1 MKEKYY
7 TSERSIQILI
17 SLLKAHNIKKCVLSP
32 GTTNITLVGSLQQD
46 PWFECYSSVDERSAA
61 YIACGLA
68 AESGEPVML
77 SCTGATASRNYLP
90 GLTEAYYRKLPVLAV
105 TSTQDISRIGHHIA
119 QVIDRR
125 VMQND
130 VALLSEYIPVTDND
144 TKEWSNTVKINRAL
158 LELRHR
164 GGGPVHLNVE
174 TTYSRDFSVKELPQ
188 ARVIRRVMPQD
199 AFPEIPQG
207 RVAVMIGSHQKFTD
221 AETQALDTFCA
232 THDAVVFGDHTSGY
246 KGKYR
251 VPVSILASQ
260 ERDYCSLTDMDLLIH
275 IGEVSGQ
282 YYVGHSLSE
291 TKTKF
296 GTYDYNEHGTHV
308 AGIVAADANNGKVM
322 AGVSHNAKLLPIKI
336 SSYSLENGQIKE
348 DLNIETVAG
357 GINYL
362 INLIDQ
368 GKISADDVA
377 AINLSLGLYTS
388 TTAEKLGKT
397 WQETHDDLMSSNMHQ
412 AIQKAVNEYDIPV
425 IVAGGNGDGANPR
438 TDETFPS
445 DYDESISV
453 TGTTKSTL
461 ADQQQY
467 NFDIQWSDYNEAKD
481 ISAPGFGIWSLAPST
496 AKSSSK
502 TLQYGSTKNTMV
514 QRMSGTSMAS
524 PIVAAACAIMRTE
537 VPNATVAEIKQAMQ
551 ETATKVDEYQGDP
564 YYADRH
570 KNGKSGSPGIINIPA
585 AVEWLK
591 ENVAPEEPEPEPA
604 KPNMA
609 AAIMTVDE
617 MSVAPGDTIKV
628 TSTYTLDSSAAA
640 DITDI
645 KNTLKLDSGSPTGI
659 AFQTG
664 TLSVKVGG
672 SAVSGVKMTSD
683 GTITG
688 IGNVAA
694 GQSISVTYDVKIGD
708 ASSPSALDGKKLTIS
723 SSVTADGLTGT
734 TTASTSAISIKAPVV
749 ETPSL
754 SMSVSSSSSSVE
766 QGADVPV
773 TVTLRNANSK
783 ASVGSI
789 KFTDNVTGGA
799 TVKQSSVKVS
809 IGGTDV
815 TSACTV
821 SASGSSLSITINGM
835 DVGDTELTI
844 TYTLDTSA
852 ASGKVTNKPQFTV
865 TGSTVSAG
873 GQSSISVTVNEPE
886 PEPEPG
892 GNENENENE
901 NEGGQQGGGNQ
912 NQNDNENENENENQN
927 QGGGTTN
934 PGGGSGNDNKNES
947 SKPSGGNQNQ
957 NDNKN
962 QGGNQDSGST
972 TKPSG
977 GSNTSND
984 NGNRNVNAQTPT
996 STDNRTSGD
1005 NGSGNDNSTSANG
1018 GGSVTD
1024 GNSNGGTTT
1033 LTSDVNGGSSNGGTL
1048 TDDGVSNDATGT
1060 SGDGSYD
1067 AGSGTP
1073 VDTDGI
1079 VQTGAAPLIGAG
1091 IAGIG
1096 ATIVA
1101 VILSLRD
1108 RFKGHK

>member
-1 MKEKYY
+1 MNRKPYVRPRHRAIRAGLLCGAALVISVGAGVGATVLPGALAQASE
-7 TSERSIQILI
+7 TSIDAPTYQ
-17 SLLKAHNIKKCVLSP
+17 AD
-32 GTTNITLVGSLQQD
+32 GTDEASDGVVVTLDDTASDEITTGKDVTVKPL
-46 PWFECYSSVDERSAA
+46 
-61 YIACGLA
+61 
-68 AESGEPVML
+68 SGEVR
-77 SCTGATASRNYLP
+77 TGR
-90 GLTEAYYRKLPVLAV
+90 
-105 TSTQDISRIGHHIA
+105 
-119 QVIDRR
+119 
-125 VMQND
+125 
-130 VALLSEYIPVTDND
+130 D
-144 TKEWSNTVKINRAL
+144 TKEEALEQVADAVDADDVNVTMMYEADGEVTAVLEPTDGKSDMELLQELENTDGIK
-158 LELRHR
+158 
-164 GGGPVHLNVE
+164 
-174 TTYSRDFSVKELPQ
+174 D
-188 ARVIRRVMPQD
+188 VMPNYSLEFFERDEEPESYNVAPLAASVNDPVTANKTYNYNEPPTKSDVNQYYLDVVGADD
-199 AFPEIPQG
+199 AWEKGYTTDGEKI
-207 RVAVMIGSHQKFTD
+207 VAVVDSGCDLD
-221 AETQALDTFCA
+221 AEDLQSNLMKD
-232 THDAVVFGDHTSGY
+232 
-246 KGKYR
+246 
-251 VPVSILASQ
+251 LAW
-260 ERDYCSLTDMDLLIH
+260 D

-282 YYVGHSLSE
+282 YYIGHSLSE

-570 KNGKSGSPGIINIPA
+570 ENGKSGSPGIINIPA

-617 MSVAPGDTIKV
+617 MSVAPGDTVKV

-640 DITDI
+640 NVTDI

-672 SAVSGVKMTSD
+672 TAVSGATMASD

-694 GQSISVTYDVKIGD
+694 GQSISVSYDVKIGD
-708 ASSPSALDGKKLTIS
+708 ASSPDALDGKKLTIS

-766 QGADVPV
+766 QGTDVPV

-789 KFTDNVTGGA
+789 KFTDAISGGA
-799 TVKQSSVKVS
+799 TVKSGSVKVS
-809 IGGTDV
+809 LGGTDI

-835 DVGDTELTI
+835 DAGDTELTI

-852 ASGKVTNKPQFTV
+852 ASGTVSNKPQFTV
-865 TGSTVSAG
+865 TGSDVATSGQG
-873 GQSSISVTVNEPE
+873 GISVTVNEPKPE

-901 NEGGQQGGGNQ
+901 NQGGGQQGGGNQ
-912 NQNDNENENENENQN
+912 NQNQNENQNENENENQGGGTTQPGGESGNEN
-927 QGGGTTN
+927 QGGG
-934 PGGGSGNDNKNES
+934 
-947 SKPSGGNQNQ
+947 KPSGGNQNQ

-962 QGGNQDSGST
+962 QGGNQGSGST
-972 TKPSG
+972 TGNDNKNSGGSSTTNPGG

-1005 NGSGNDNSTSANG
+1005 NGSGNDSSTSANG
-1018 GGSVTD
+1018 GGNVTD

-1033 LTSDVNGGSSNGGTL
+1033 LTSDVDGGGSDGGTL
-1048 TDDGVSNDATGT
+1048 TDDGISSDATGT
-1060 SGDGSYD
+1060 SGSGTYD
-1067 AGSGTP
+1067 ADTGAP
-1073 VDTDGI
+1073 VDTDDI
-1079 VQTGAAPLIGAG
+1079 VQTGAAPMIGAG

-1096 ATIVA
+1096 AGIAA

-1108 RFKGHK
+1108 RFKGRK

>member
-1 MKEKYY
+1 MRPRHRAIRAGLLCGAALAISVGAGVGATVLPGALAQASE
-7 TSERSIQILI
+7 TSIDAPTYQ
-17 SLLKAHNIKKCVLSP
+17 AD
-32 GTTNITLVGSLQQD
+32 GTDDASDGVVVTLDDTASDEITTGKDVTVKPL
-46 PWFECYSSVDERSAA
+46 
-61 YIACGLA
+61 
-68 AESGEPVML
+68 SGEVR
-77 SCTGATASRNYLP
+77 TGR
-90 GLTEAYYRKLPVLAV
+90 
-105 TSTQDISRIGHHIA
+105 
-119 QVIDRR
+119 
-125 VMQND
+125 
-130 VALLSEYIPVTDND
+130 D
-144 TKEWSNTVKINRAL
+144 TKEEALEQVADAVDADNVNVTMMYEADGEVTAVLEPTDGKSDMELLQELENTDGIKDVIPNYSLEFFERDEEPESYNVAPLATSVNDPVTTNKTYNYNESPTKSDVNQYYLDVVGADDAWDKGYTTDGEKI
-158 LELRHR
+158 
-164 GGGPVHLNVE
+164 
-174 TTYSRDFSVKELPQ
+174 
-188 ARVIRRVMPQD
+188 
-199 AFPEIPQG
+199 
-207 RVAVMIGSHQKFTD
+207 VAVVDSGCDLD
-221 AETQALDTFCA
+221 AEDLQSNLMKD
-232 THDAVVFGDHTSGY
+232 
-246 KGKYR
+246 
-251 VPVSILASQ
+251 LAW
-260 ERDYCSLTDMDLLIH
+260 D

-496 AKSSSK
+496 AKSRSE

-570 KNGKSGSPGIINIPA
+570 NNGKSGSPGIINIPA

-609 AAIMTVDE
+609 AAIMTVDK
-617 MSVAPGDTIKV
+617 MSVAPGDTVEV
-628 TSTYTLDSSAAA
+628 TSTYTLNSSAAA
-640 DITDI
+640 NITNI

-659 AFQTG
+659 TFQTG
-664 TLSVKVGG
+664 TLNVKVGG
-672 SAVSGVKMTSD
+672 TAVSGATMASD

-694 GQSISVTYDVKIGD
+694 GQSISVSYDVKIGD
-708 ASSPSALDGKKLTIS
+708 ASSPDALDGKKLTIS
-723 SSVTADGLTGT
+723 SSITADGLTGT
-734 TTASTSAISIKAPVV
+734 TTASTSAISIKAPVI

-766 QGADVPV
+766 QGTDVPV

-789 KFTDNVTGGA
+789 KFTDAISGGA
-799 TVKQSSVKVS
+799 TVKSGSVKVS
-809 IGGTDV
+809 LGGADI

-835 DVGDTELTI
+835 DAGDTELTI

-892 GNENENENE
+892 GNENENENK

-912 NQNDNENENENENQN
+912 NQNDNENENEN

-934 PGGGSGNDNKNES
+934 PGGDSGNENEG
-947 SKPSGGNQNQ
+947 KPSSGNQ

-962 QGGNQDSGST
+962 QGGGQGGGSTTGNDNKNSGGGST

-977 GSNTSND
+977 GSSTSND
-984 NGNRNVNAQTPT
+984 NADANQNGSAQTPT
-996 STDNRTSGD
+996 STVNRTFGD
-1005 NGSGNDNSTSANG
+1005 NGSSNNSSTSANG
-1018 GGSVTD
+1018 GGNVTD

-1033 LTSDVNGGSSNGGTL
+1033 LTSDVDGGGSDGGTL
-1048 TDDGVSNDATGT
+1048 TDDGVSSDATDGGT
-1060 SGDGSYD
+1060 YDSG
-1067 AGSGTP
+1067 AGTP
-1073 VDTDGI
+1073 VDTDDI
-1079 VQTGAAPLIGAG
+1079 VQTGAAPMIGAG

-1096 ATIVA
+1096 AGIAA

-1108 RFKGHK
+1108 RFKGRK